1 MKIMVIIMKI
11 ISFILLIKVTF
22 LKYLYL
28 KKIYKKIYIFT
39 LISLLKH
46 RHKFLEIF
54 LWKEGNIHQ
63 SYFSLYFI
71 LHLKFI
77 SIIPLSI

>member
-1 MKIMVIIMKI
+1 MKI

-54 LWKEGNIHQ
+54 L
-63 SYFSLYFI
+63 
-71 LHLKFI
+71 
-77 SIIPLSI
+77 